1 MREKKKNR
9 LWPYLTAALLA
20 ALVWGS
26 LWGVAQKDH
35 ALRQTAP
42 DAMKNAVLRC
52 AAQCYAVEGVYP
64 ESLSYLEEKYGLRIN
79 TADYYV
85 TYDVFASNVPPAV
98 RVASKESR

>member
-20 ALVWGS
+20 AFVWGS

-98 RVASKESR
+98 RVVSKESR